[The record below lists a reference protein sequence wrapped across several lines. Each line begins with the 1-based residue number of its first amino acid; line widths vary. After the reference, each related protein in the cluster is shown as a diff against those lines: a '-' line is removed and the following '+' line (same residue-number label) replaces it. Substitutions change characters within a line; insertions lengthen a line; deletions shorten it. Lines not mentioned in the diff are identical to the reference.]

1 VRLQVQVKDAQ
12 EVQRIKEAMV
22 RQAQK
27 KVAALKKKLEDAKQ
41 KAKDAAVD
49 LQAVLEGKFPTL
61 PQADFACFARSRC

>member
-1 VRLQVQVKDAQ
+1 MA
-12 EVQRIKEAMV
+12 

-61 PQADFACFARSRC
+61 PRADFACFARSRC